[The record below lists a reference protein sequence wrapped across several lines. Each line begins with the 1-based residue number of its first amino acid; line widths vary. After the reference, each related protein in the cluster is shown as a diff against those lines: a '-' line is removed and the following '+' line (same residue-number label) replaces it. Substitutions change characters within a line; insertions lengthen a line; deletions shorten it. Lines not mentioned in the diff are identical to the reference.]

1 MVTKETHLFRY
12 SEEFK
17 RVEASIDGEHWF
29 VLNPKYLIGNID
41 TKEIDGLREKNDEL
55 RHLLKEQLKISGK
68 CCYAKAPAY
77 AQIRQ
82 KLIEL
87 GYGPEIITEILGEE
101 V

>member
-1 MVTKETHLFRY
+1 MNEMLKAIEETT
-12 SEEFK
+12 
-17 RVEASIDGEHWF
+17 RVIDA
-29 VLNPKYLIGNID
+29 
-41 TKEIDGLREKNDEL
+41 LREQNCEL

-82 KLIEL
+82 KLITL

-101 V
+101 L